1 MKRKKKMNSENIRLL
16 LLLTEKSVYTDRMN
30 TTDLSKYLMPVIKAS
45 TLWKGKTLKVV
56 IIANPAAG
64 GFTRKNIAVLHEEVL
79 KRKAEI
85 AAEKPELCKEL
96 SVKVY
101 ETERAGTTASFIQS
115 LVKEA
120 ALGEETY
127 EEYLIVT
134 AGGDGTSLEVQ
145 TALAHIVFDLGGE
158 YASLIKNKMTIL
170 RLPFGT
176 GNDGS
181 DGWTLEETLS
191 LLEDKSHF
199 ACQRA
204 VRVNCRQGS
213 ELPSFEYSHNDESLS
228 VNPPWYAFNIASIGI
243 DAFITHM
250 TNRTKSHM
258 PGNFYKIWI
267 DLACMF
273 YGFKYKSGTAKI
285 SAFDK
290 NGNIMETLE
299 TGIVFCLLGVSGH
312 RTYGSHQKI
321 LPDDRNVCVA
331 KKMSLITKM
340 LLKEK
345 FKAGTHINHK
355 LAFLCNA
362 EKIEIQYEYPILV
375 QMDGEVHLVGRENFP
390 MVFERTEPVI
400 RIIEKDDAPYYK
412 GAERV

>member
-1 MKRKKKMNSENIRLL
+1 MNA
-16 LLLTEKSVYTDRMN
+16 
-30 TTDLSKYLMPVIKAS
+30 TDLSTYLAPVIKAS
-45 TLWKGKTLKVV
+45 ALWKDKPLSVV

-64 GFTRKNIAVLHEEVL
+64 GFTRKNIAEKHEEVL
-79 KRKAEI
+79 KRKAEA
-85 AAEKPELCKEL
+85 AAEKPQLCKDF
-96 SVKVY
+96 SIKVY
-101 ETERAGTTASFIQS
+101 ETERAGATATFVQS

-120 ALGEETY
+120 ALSEVEG

-145 TALAHIVFDLGGE
+145 TALAHIAFDLGGE
-158 YASLIKNKMTIL
+158 YSDLVKNKLTIL

-181 DGWTLEETLS
+181 DGWSLEESLA
-191 LLEDKSHF
+191 LLEEKAHF

-228 VNPPWYAFNIASIGI
+228 ANPPWYAFNIASIGI

-250 TNRTKSHM
+250 TNRTKSHL

-273 YGFKYKSGTAKI
+273 YGVKYKSGTAKI
-285 SAFDK
+285 TAFDK
-290 NGNIMETLE
+290 DGAEIAKLE
-299 TGIVFCLLGVSGH
+299 SGIVFCLLGVSGH

-321 LPDDRNVCVA
+321 LPDDRNVCIT
-331 KKMSLITKM
+331 KNMPLITKLM
-340 LLKEK
+340 LKEK
-345 FKAGTHINHK
+345 FKSGKHTGNK
-355 LAFLCNA
+355 YAFLCSA
-362 EKIEIQYEYPILV
+362 EKIEIQYDCPILV
-375 QMDGEVHLVGRENFP
+375 QMDGEVHLVGAENFP
-390 MVFERTEPVI
+390 LTFERTEPVI
-400 RIIEKDDAPYYK
+400 RIIEKDDAPFYK

>member
-1 MKRKKKMNSENIRLL
+1 MLL
-16 LLLTEKSVYTDRMN
+16 LAQNSVYTSRMN
-30 TTDLSKYLMPVIKAS
+30 TTDLSKYLAPVIKACA
-45 TLWKGKTLKVV
+45 LWKDKILHVV
-56 IIANPAAG
+56 VIANPAAG
-64 GFTRKNIAVLHEEVL
+64 GFTRKSIADLHEEVL
-79 KRKAEI
+79 KRKSEA
-85 AAEKPELCKEL
+85 AAEKPQMCRDFTI
-96 SVKVY
+96 KVY
-101 ETERAGTTASFIQS
+101 ETERAGATAVFVQS

-120 ALGEETY
+120 ALSESED

-145 TALAHIVFDLGGE
+145 TALVHIAFDLGGE
-158 YASLIKNKMTIL
+158 YSDLVKNKITIL

-181 DGWTLEETLS
+181 DGWNLEESLS
-191 LLEDKSHF
+191 LLEEKSHF

-213 ELPSFEYSHNDESLS
+213 EIPSFEYSHNDESLS
-228 VNPPWYAFNIASIGI
+228 ANPPWYAFNIASIGI

-250 TNRTKSHM
+250 TNRTKSHL

-285 SAFDK
+285 SAYDK
-290 NGNIMETLE
+290 DGNVIANLE
-299 TGIVFCLLGVSGH
+299 TGITFCLLGVSGH

-331 KKMSLITKM
+331 KKMSLISKM

-345 FKAGTHINHK
+345 FKAGTHVDNK
-355 LAFLCNA
+355 AAFLCTA
-362 EKIEIQYEYPILV
+362 EKIEIQYGCPILV
-375 QMDGEVHLVGRENFP
+375 QMDGEVHLVGSENFP
-390 MVFERTEPVI
+390 MVFERTEPVV
-400 RIIEKDDAPYYK
+400 RIIEKDGAPYYK
-412 GAERV
+412 GAEKI